1 MISIQKEID
10 LMIDTANELVKYKN
24 RRQSYEQFV
33 DNAVAIA
40 RNSQLNTNLQWYNDT
55 LMSWKDDHPDT
66 IKENILDFDGLMQA
80 IQNSAGDVDQE
91 KYQQAKNYY
100 QTKLNDIQFED
111 YE

>member
-1 MISIQKEID
+1 
-10 LMIDTANELVKYKN
+10 MIDTANELVKYKN

-55 LMSWKDDHPDT
+55 LMSWINQDPQF
-66 IKENILDFDGLMQA
+66 IKEQLSDVDGLLSA
-80 IQNSAGDVDQE
+80 INEASKDIDQE
-91 KYQQAKNYY
+91 KYQQAINYFN
-100 QTKLNDIQFED
+100 TKMNELPFED